1 MACDEHI
8 PATLDVIKGD
18 GLHNTSHEENEDE
31 VNQVDGLHLSK
42 NDQTYHAPVTC
53 SRARKIQQEVNSL
66 FAQLHPN
73 FSENFIPPKCSTFLL
88 LRLTPEDIIT
98 TPRRM
103 GYVEDDKGYI
113 EEESAHAQA
122 AAVYANK
129 KMIYAT
135 KAQLLRLVRPNQ
147 SRYGLHGIHGW

>member
-1 MACDEHI
+1 MARQD
-8 PATLDVIKGD
+8 D
-18 GLHNTSHEENEDE
+18 
-31 VNQVDGLHLSK
+31 
-42 NDQTYHAPVTC
+42 
-53 SRARKIQQEVNSL
+53 RARASG
-66 FAQLHPN
+66 
-73 FSENFIPPKCSTFLL
+73 PKADAG
-88 LRLTPEDIIT
+88 LTPEDIIT

-147 SRYGLHGIHGW
+147 SRYGLHGIHGWKEGHV